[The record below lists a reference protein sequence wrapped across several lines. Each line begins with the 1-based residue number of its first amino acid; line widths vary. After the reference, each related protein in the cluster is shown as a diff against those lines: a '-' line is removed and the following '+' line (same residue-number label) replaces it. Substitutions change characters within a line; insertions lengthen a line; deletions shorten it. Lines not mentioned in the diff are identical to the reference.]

1 MHSRGSSEADVTEGS
16 GGVWERLHYDWSDP
30 NRVVMKTTDS
40 NVWGGR
46 SGHTYTFARRPD
58 GTTDVDAVV
67 IREGKNLKGRM
78 LGLVL
83 GTVGKGV
90 LKGAFGNTVKA
101 IEARSS
107 QDVKDNTQGFSSG
120 RGTSSNTGLAKPD

>member
-1 MHSRGSSEADVTEGS
+1 
-16 GGVWERLHYDWSDP
+16 
-30 NRVVMKTTDS
+30 MKTTDS
-40 NVWGGR
+40 NVWGGH

-90 LKGAFGNTVKA
+90 LKKAFGNTIRAV
-101 IEARSS
+101 EARNK
-107 QDVKDNTQGFSSG
+107 QEVKDQARTELPN
-120 RGTSSNTGLAKPD
+120 